1 MDQQKIG
8 SFIAQCRKKQNLTQS
23 QLAEKLNITDRAV
36 SKWETGRA
44 MPDSSIMLELCNIL
58 KINVND
64 LLSGEIIAMNEYDK
78 KHEELLLEM
87 VKQKEKNDKRFLQLE
102 ILIGVLSIIILLS
115 FTFAASFLE
124 MEDWLRIVLIVIG
137 FVFAI
142 FGLMIALVIEQK
154 AGYYQCEKCG
164 HRYVPKFS
172 NVLMSMHVNR
182 TRYMKCPV
190 CQKKSWQRKVISK
203 QK

>member
-124 MEDWLRIVLIVIG
+124 MEDWLRVILIVSG

-172 NVLMSMHVNR
+172 NVLMAMHVNR

-190 CQKKSWQRKVISK
+190 CKKRSWQRKVISK

>member
-44 MPDSSIMLELCNIL
+44 IPDSSIMLELCNIL

-115 FTFAASFLE
+115 FTFAASFFE
-124 MEDWLRIVLIVIG
+124 MEDWLRVLLIVSG
-137 FVFAI
+137 FVLAI

>member
-124 MEDWLRIVLIVIG
+124 MEDWLRVILIVSG

-164 HRYVPKFS
+164 HRYVPKFF
-172 NVLMSMHVNR
+172 NVLMAMHVNR

-190 CQKKSWQRKVISK
+190 CKKRSWQRKVISK

>member
-23 QLAEKLNITDRAV
+23 QLAEKLNITDRAI

-102 ILIGVLSIIILLS
+102 ILIGVLSVIILLS
-115 FTFAASFLE
+115 FTFAASFFE
-124 MEDWLRIVLIVIG
+124 MEDWLRVLLIVSG
-137 FVFAI
+137 FVLAI

-172 NVLMSMHVNR
+172 NVLMALHVNR

-190 CQKKSWQRKVISK
+190 CKKRSWQRKVISK

>member
-102 ILIGVLSIIILLS
+102 ILIGVLSVIILLS

-124 MEDWLRIVLIVIG
+124 MEDWLRVLLIVSG
-137 FVFAI
+137 FVLAI

-172 NVLMSMHVNR
+172 NVFMALHVNR

-190 CQKKSWQRKVISK
+190 CKKRSWQRKVISK

>member
-124 MEDWLRIVLIVIG
+124 MEDWLRVILIVSG

-172 NVLMSMHVNR
+172 NVLMAMHVNR